1 MSIAEWR
8 RCGFRAK
15 DLQPRIDDNAR
26 VMATPGPDVA
36 RQAADRQGI
45 QSFSAVFA
53 AWREDLSATPR
64 VCCAGDESAE
74 LPARQVPM
82 SHAKPRRSPSYSV
95 LLGGLRGIA

>member
-36 RQAADRQGI
+36 RQAAEIAKLFR
-45 QSFSAVFA
+45 
-53 AWREDLSATPR
+53 L
-64 VCCAGDESAE
+64 
-74 LPARQVPM
+74 AR
-82 SHAKPRRSPSYSV
+82 R
-95 LLGGLRGIA
+95 LRGIA